1 VELGRIFVVH
11 AQVFAR
17 TFTQV
22 EIASETVLRTCADNP
37 HCLLTALTLMARSRL
52 AAVWCRDWVWSVQTH
67 NFNVVEAASVQEIH
81 VEPATIEGAV
91 PFSSSEQTAKVALVS
106 EATGLNNFTWLDGF
120 EGGPPV
126 IALNV
131 QSNEIPEHELSQ
143 LRRLPHLMQLSIGGN
158 RFSSIT
164 SSSTAYLPSSLLV
177 LDLSFTEGLVFSPG
191 IFVACP
197 QLLQLTIDGCGIVS
211 TTFDEENFEFDS
223 ASPLRGCEGTKLAA
237 ACRQSIFYG
246 LVNLVNLSM
255 RENAVETTEGFE
267 GLAFFA
273 AQAMHTE
280 LLTVA
285 PDLTASDSG
294 AAVLPSCALT
304 HVCVAEN
311 PAFETS
317 SELKKFSSWVAAT
330 LPSVRTID
338 HKVLPGHAAPLTNVV
353 DHTSVEYRAARSQ
366 QATLS
371 GAGVTDNMER
381 EFTAALRGE
390 KDVATVS

>member
-1 VELGRIFVVH
+1 
-11 AQVFAR
+11 
-17 TFTQV
+17 
-22 EIASETVLRTCADNP
+22 
-37 HCLLTALTLMARSRL
+37 MARSRL
-52 AAVWCRDWVWSVQTH
+52 AAVWCRDWDWSVQTH
-67 NFNVVEAASVQEIH
+67 INVVEAAGVQEIH
-81 VEPATIEGAV
+81 VEPATIDGAV

-106 EATGLNNFTWLDGF
+106 EATGLQNFTWLARF

-126 IALNV
+126 VALNV
-131 QSNEIPEHELSQ
+131 QTNEIPEHELNQ
-143 LRRLPHLMQLSIGGN
+143 LRRLPHLVQLSIGGN

-164 SSSTAYLPSSLLV
+164 SSCAASLPSSLLV

-211 TTFDEENFEFDS
+211 TAFDEESFEFDS
-223 ASPLRGCEGTKLAA
+223 ASPLQGCEGTNLAA

-273 AQAMHTE
+273 AQAIHTE

-285 PDLTASDSG
+285 PDLAPGDSG

-304 HVCVAEN
+304 HISVAEN

-317 SELKKFSSWVAAT
+317 SELKKFTSWVAAT

-338 HKVLPGHAAPLTNVV
+338 HKLLPGHAAPVTSVV
-353 DHTSVEYRAARSQ
+353 DHTSPEYRAACSQ

-371 GAGVTDNMER
+371 GAGVTDNMEQ
-381 EFTAALRGE
+381 EFAAALRGE
-390 KDVATVS
+390 KDVAIVS